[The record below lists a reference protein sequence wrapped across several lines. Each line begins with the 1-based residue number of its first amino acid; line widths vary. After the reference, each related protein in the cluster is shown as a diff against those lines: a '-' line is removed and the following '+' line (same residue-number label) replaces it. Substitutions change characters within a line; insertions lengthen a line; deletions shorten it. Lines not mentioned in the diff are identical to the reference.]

1 MMFGT
6 TVDEDTSFALL
17 DRFVEGGGEWIDTAD
32 CYSFWASETGFGGD
46 SERVIGRWLAA
57 RPGMRER
64 VKIATKFGAEP
75 TVRGG
80 YPDHVE
86 GLTPDAI
93 ASAFAGSLERL
104 GTDHVEL
111 AFAHVEDRGVAIDET
126 WDAMTGL
133 PGAAALGFSNHAL
146 WRIAHLPFTHLQHS
160 YSYLHPRPGEIPP
173 GQDHEFGMMN
183 EEVLDFAA
191 TRGAE
196 LWAYTPLLSG
206 AYDNPAKA
214 IPEVFEH
221 AASTR
226 RLAALTAVA
235 GELGVPR
242 GQVVLA
248 WLVAHS
254 IHPILGG
261 SKGEQ
266 LDAALAGASLD
277 LPTEFL
283 ARLDAA

>member
-1 MMFGT
+1 MFGT
-6 TVDEDTSFALL
+6 AIDEKTSFAVL

-46 SERVIGRWLAA
+46 SERLIGRWLAA
-57 RPGMRER
+57 RPGMRDR

-80 YPDHVE
+80 YPEQVE

-93 ASAFAGSLERL
+93 ATAFAGSLERL

-111 AFAHVEDRGVAIDET
+111 AFAHVEDRSVPIDET
-126 WDAMTGL
+126 WDAMSRLTGS
-133 PGAAALGFSNHAL
+133 PALGFSNHAL
-146 WRIAHLPFTHLQHS
+146 WRIAHLPMAALQHS
-160 YSYLHPRPGEIPP
+160 YSYLHPRAAEIPP

-183 EEVLDFAA
+183 DEVLDFGAA
-191 TRGAE
+191 RGVD

-221 AASTR
+221 AGSTR
-226 RLAALTAVA
+226 RLAALTSVA
-235 GELGVPR
+235 SELGVPR

-248 WLVAHS
+248 WLVAHG

-261 SKGEQ
+261 SKVEQ
-266 LDAALAGASLD
+266 LDAALAGASLE
-277 LPTEFL
+277 LTPEFL